1 MIFRIYH
8 KKLGGHVHMR
18 VFSGKTDGALGKCGD
33 LTMREEE
40 FAEFLLAFANSASRA
55 ANRCSK
61 PSSRR

>member
-40 FAEFLLAFANSASRA
+40 FAEFFARTGHIMQFVEE
-55 ANRCSK
+55 K
-61 PSSRR
+61 